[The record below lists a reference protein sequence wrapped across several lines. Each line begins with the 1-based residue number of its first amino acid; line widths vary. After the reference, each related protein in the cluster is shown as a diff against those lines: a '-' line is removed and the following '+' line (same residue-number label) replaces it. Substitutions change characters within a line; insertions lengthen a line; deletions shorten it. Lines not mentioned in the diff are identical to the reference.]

1 MKIMID
7 TNVIISAILFPKG
20 KAAQAFQKAVS
31 VPYEPIVC
39 DYIVD
44 ELRRKFTEKFPEDKE
59 QLNEFLN
66 GMFKS
71 VEVVTTPKGR
81 VGAEE
86 KIRDVK
92 DRPILRAA
100 LHEDVE
106 LFVTGDKDFLESAVK
121 KPKIISTSD
130 FLEV

>member
-20 KAAQAFQKAVS
+20 KAAQAFKKAVS
-31 VPYEPIVC
+31 APYEPMVC

-59 QLNEFLN
+59 QLDIFLN
-66 GMFKS
+66 EMFKS
-71 VEVVTTPKGR
+71 VEVVTTPKEK
-81 VGAEE
+81 VSAE
-86 KIRDVK
+86 KIIRDVK
-92 DRPILRAA
+92 DRPILRAV
-100 LHEDVE
+100 LHEGAE
-106 LFVTGDKDFLESAVK
+106 LFITGDKDFLESEVEDT
-121 KPKIISTSD
+121 KIISVSD